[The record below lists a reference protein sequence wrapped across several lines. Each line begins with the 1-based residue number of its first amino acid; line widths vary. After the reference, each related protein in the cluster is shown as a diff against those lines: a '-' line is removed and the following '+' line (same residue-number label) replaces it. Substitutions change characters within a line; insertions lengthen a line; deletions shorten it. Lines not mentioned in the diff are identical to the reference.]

1 MSPRRLLRVRR
12 LTSLLAAGRTK
23 GAAAAALL
31 ALSVLS
37 APMLANTAAA
47 AAMPGDAAAAIVAV
61 VNGDIVSQTDVI
73 NRRRLFALSTG
84 LPMSEDVLLRL
95 TPQIKHQ
102 LIDERL
108 RLQEVQRRRI
118 LVSDQDI
125 AKAVQ
130 DVEQRNGMPPGT
142 LRKRLSADNV
152 SYRTLVD
159 QVRVQI
165 GWSRVLHQV
174 LGSQDPISE
183 SDIVERE
190 NALKAQIGQTE
201 YRVGQ
206 IFIPA
211 DNPAAI
217 EAAQRFAD
225 TVIQQLHA
233 GAPFPVVAAQF
244 SQSQTALQ
252 GGDLGWVQQ
261 ANLDPAELRVL
272 SVMPVGAVSNPLRVP
287 GGLSIVALH
296 DKREVGNDPAT
307 MLKVRQAFYKFTSRL
322 DSANPTEQQKQSLE
336 QARKLS
342 AGAKTCDDMDAANKA
357 AGTVRPNDPGEL
369 RLEALQPALR
379 KVLER
384 LPDGHASQPLV
395 AEDGILVVMV
405 CSREHRNMGL
415 PSKREIGEQ
424 LQNER
429 IELASRQLLR
439 DLQRRASIDERS

>member
-1 MSPRRLLRVRR
+1 M
-12 LTSLLAAGRTK
+12 
-23 GAAAAALL
+23 
-31 ALSVLS
+31 
-37 APMLANTAAA
+37 
-47 AAMPGDAAAAIVAV
+47 
-61 VNGDIVSQTDVI
+61 
-73 NRRRLFALSTG
+73 
-84 LPMSEDVLLRL
+84 
-95 TPQIKHQ
+95 
-102 LIDERL
+102 
-108 RLQEVQRRRI
+108 
-118 LVSDQDI
+118 
-125 AKAVQ
+125 
-130 DVEQRNGMPPGT
+130 
-142 LRKRLSADNV
+142 
-152 SYRTLVD
+152 
-159 QVRVQI
+159 
-165 GWSRVLHQV
+165 
-174 LGSQDPISE
+174 
-183 SDIVERE
+183 
-190 NALKAQIGQTE
+190 
-201 YRVGQ
+201 
-206 IFIPA
+206 
-211 DNPAAI
+211 
-217 EAAQRFAD
+217 
-225 TVIQQLHA
+225 IQQLHA

-379 KVLER
+379 NVLER

>member
-379 KVLER
+379 NVLER